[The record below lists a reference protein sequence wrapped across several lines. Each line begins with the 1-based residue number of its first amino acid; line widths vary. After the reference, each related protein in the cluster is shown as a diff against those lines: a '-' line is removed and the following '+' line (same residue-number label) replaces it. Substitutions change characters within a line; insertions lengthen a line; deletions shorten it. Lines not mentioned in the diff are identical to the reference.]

1 MRLSFAAMP
10 SFSLPLKAANQAVI
24 APSWAAAPSASYS
37 AFRRIDL
44 CRLVAISLA
53 VSEGVF
59 AFLMFSRL
67 LTASGGLQ
75 IGLQSGHRQPW
86 PLLPLSIAALQLNLV
101 CFMGGYGAASVGRG
115 VKGAAAPAQSW
126 LMLAVAVVL
135 LCPYGAA
142 MPGWLGLWSLVSL
155 GGLGLLRHCAASI
168 RRELARSGALA
179 RTVAVVDLSGTGA
192 DLARRLQLSAGG
204 QLRLLGVFLPGAG
217 TEEKPGLD
225 DLIGLGRAFHLHDV
239 IIAGGPS
246 AAIDAE
252 SPLRRRLC
260 ELQARVLLHPM
271 GPDAQAAGSVSVAYG
286 CGMVELQCPPLN
298 YLDRVMK
305 RLFDIVVATLLL
317 VLLSPLLAVI
327 AIGVRCSG
335 RGPIIFTQRRYGFN
349 NETIFV
355 HKFRTMRHAPVPT
368 SNVVQATR
376 ADPRITP
383 LGHLL
388 RRSSMDELPQLY
400 DVVVGKMSL
409 VGPRP
414 HAVSHNEH
422 YGRLID
428 DYLGRHRVQPG
439 ITGWAQI
446 HGYRGQ
452 TDTLEKMERRIEY
465 DLAYI
470 ASWSIWLDLRIL
482 LLTPIKGLFH
492 PNAY

>member
-1 MRLSFAAMP
+1 MRLSFAALP
-10 SFSLPLKAANQAVI
+10 GFPQPLKAANQAVL
-24 APSWAAAPSASYS
+24 APSWAAAPSAAYS
-37 AFRRIDL
+37 AFRRMDL
-44 CRLVAISLA
+44 RRLLGISLA
-53 VSEGVF
+53 VSEGGF

-67 LTASGGLQ
+67 LTASGWFQGGLQ
-75 IGLQSGHRQPW
+75 PW
-86 PLLPLSIAALQLNLV
+86 HLLPLSIAALQVNLV
-101 CFMGGYGAASVGRG
+101 CFMGGYNGATLGRG

-126 LMLAVAVVL
+126 LMLAVVVLL
-135 LCPYGAA
+135 LCPYAGASRV
-142 MPGWLGLWSLVSL
+142 WLGLWGVFSLS
-155 GGLGLLRHCAASI
+155 GLGLLRQCAASI
-168 RRELARSGALA
+168 LRELARSGALA
-179 RTVAVVDLSGTGA
+179 RTVAIVDLSGGGA
-192 DLARRLQLSAGG
+192 ELARRLQSSAAGH
-204 QLRLLGVFLPGAG
+204 LRLLGVFLPGAG

-239 IIAGGPS
+239 IIAAGPS
-246 AAIDAE
+246 TAIEHE
-252 SPLRRRLC
+252 SVLRRRLC
-260 ELQARVLLHPM
+260 ELQARVLLHPLP
-271 GPDAQAAGSVSVAYG
+271 PDAEAPGSVSLAYG
-286 CGMVELQCPPLN
+286 CGMFELQCPPLS
-298 YLDRVMK
+298 YLDRAMK
-305 RLFDIVVATLLL
+305 RLFDIVVASLLL
-317 VLLSPLLAVI
+317 VLLSPLLVI
-327 AIGVRCSG
+327 IATLVRCSG
-335 RGPIIFTQRRYGFN
+335 RGPVIFTQRRYGFN

-355 HKFRTMRHAPVPT
+355 HKFRTMRHAAAPV

-428 DYLGRHRVQPG
+428 DYLGRHRMQPG

-470 ASWSIWLDLRIL
+470 TRWSIWLDLRIL
-482 LLTPIKGLFH
+482 VLTPIKGLFH